1 MCATQDT
8 LLASSPLLE
17 AFAGLRS
24 LTFMTTGTPCYEF
37 DDEAMVAERW
47 AAWACA
53 CLMLTTILLPKGRV
67 WLAGNAGMWAPV
79 HS

>member
-37 DDEAMVAERW
+37 DDEAMVSER
-47 AAWACA
+47 WACA
-53 CLMLTTILLPKGRV
+53 CLMLTTILLPK
-67 WLAGNAGMWAPV
+67 
-79 HS
+79 